1 MGKSKPGN
9 YAPPQKSFN
18 INGAKSI
25 EKKNRIETHNR
36 YKFVFISQ

>member
-9 YAPPQKSFN
+9 YVPPQKSFN

-25 EKKNRIETHNR
+25 EKKKQNRNTQQI
-36 YKFVFISQ
+36 

>member
-25 EKKNRIETHNR
+25 EKKTE
-36 YKFVFISQ
+36 